1 MQEISLNGIVTMNAG
16 DYFELPLYA
25 YTKAEDNSGML
36 VPLKYSDIFDK
47 KVDTELWFSIVE
59 PFQPFEH
66 GVVRKKVN
74 KDTVYRT
81 KRKEINKDG
90 QEIYIDNEDLFIIL
104 NSSDT
109 MDLLPGT
116 YYYEVKLVEK
126 TTSENNHLCAD
137 GFKINTI
144 IPRRKFFIL

>member
-36 VPLKYSDIFDK
+36 VPLKYSDIFKYDT
-47 KVDTELWFSIVE
+47 TELWFSIIE

-66 GVVRKKVN
+66 GLVRKKVN
-74 KDTVYRT
+74 KDTVYRNGT
-81 KRKEINKDG
+81 A
-90 QEIYIDNEDLFIIL
+90 EDLFIIL

-116 YYYEVKLVEK
+116 YYYEVKIVEK
-126 TTSENNHLCAD
+126 TASENNYLCAD